1 MIYEPEEDSY
11 LLEKQVKKYA
21 KKGMKVLDLGTGSC
35 IQALAAKENGAEVLA
50 ADINPEAVNLA
61 KAKGIE
67 SIKSDLFSKV
77 KGKYDL
83 IILNPPYLPEEA
95 YEDKATKLFTTGGKQ
110 GHELI
115 ERFLKEAKKHLN
127 KDGMI
132 LLVFSTLTG
141 NVENLFKKYDYEFK
155 KLDSKKVFFEE
166 IFVYE
171 LK

>member
-61 KAKGIE
+61 KAKGIK

-77 KGKYDL
+77 KGKFDL

>member
-61 KAKGIE
+61 KAKGIK

-77 KGKYDL
+77 KGKFDL

-155 KLDSKKVFFEE
+155 KLDSRKVFFEE

>member
-21 KKGMKVLDLGTGSC
+21 KKGIKVLDIGTGSC
-35 IQALAAKENGAEVLA
+35 IQALAAYSQNADVLA
-50 ADINPEAVNLA
+50 ADINPEAVKLA
-61 KAKGIE
+61 RLKGLKA
-67 SIKSDLFSKV
+67 IKSDLFSNIKD
-77 KGKYDL
+77 KFDL
-83 IILNPPYLPEEA
+83 IIFNPPYLPEEK
-95 YEDKATKLFTTGGKQ
+95 YEDSATRLFTTGGKQ

-115 ERFLKEAKKHLN
+115 ERFLKEAKNHLN
-127 KDGMI
+127 ESGII

-141 NVENLFKKYDYEFK
+141 NVEKLLNKYNYKFK

>member
-1 MIYEPEEDSY
+1 M
-11 LLEKQVKKYA
+11 
-21 KKGMKVLDLGTGSC
+21 
-35 IQALAAKENGAEVLA
+35 
-50 ADINPEAVNLA
+50 
-61 KAKGIE
+61 
-67 SIKSDLFSKV
+67 
-77 KGKYDL
+77 

>member
-1 MIYEPEEDSY
+1 MYEPEEDSY

>member
-155 KLDSKKVFFEE
+155 KLDSRKVFFEE